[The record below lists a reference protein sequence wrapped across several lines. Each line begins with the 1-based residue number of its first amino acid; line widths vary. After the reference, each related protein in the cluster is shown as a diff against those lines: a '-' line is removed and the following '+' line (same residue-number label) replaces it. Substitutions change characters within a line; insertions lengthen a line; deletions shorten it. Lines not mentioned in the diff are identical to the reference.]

1 MALSRPQQVSIL
13 LHANKP
19 VINTIPQSIK
29 RQYTDYTARVAETK
43 TIINNVTKPYQPSG
57 LERLPTLCLW
67 RNLILG
73 AAFTSPTLF
82 KIGFGSMSYIAN
94 SRSRFLNPD
103 KNPILRAIIKPLVY
117 DQFCAGTN
125 QHEIG
130 LTRSL
135 IQRMGF
141 SGVILCYGKE
151 IQVSGANNKM
161 HSTGAGNSDQSV
173 EIDMWKKG
181 NLETLDMIGEGDWVG
196 MK

>member
-1 MALSRPQQVSIL
+1 MAVQRTQQISIL
-13 LHANKP
+13 LHVSKP
-19 VINTIPQSIK
+19 SIITTHNTFK
-29 RQYTDYTARVAETK
+29 RHYTDYTARVGESK
-43 TIINNVTKPYQPSG
+43 TSGNVGNVPQPSG

-82 KIGFGSMSYIAN
+82 KIGFGAMSYVAN
-94 SRSRFLNPD
+94 SKSRFLNPD
-103 KNPILRAIIKPLVY
+103 SNPLLRAIIKPLVY

-151 IQVSGANNKM
+151 IQVSGASNTI
-161 HSTGAGNSDQSV
+161 HSTGAGNSDQSIEV
-173 EIDMWKKG
+173 DLWKKG
-181 NLETLDMIGEGDWVG
+181 NLETLNMIGEGDWVG